1 MEKKDMVPVGTKVS
15 PEAKALFH
23 LTCDDLGVSEYDA
36 LQMFIDV
43 FIRMRSPKQD
53 TSYELEQL
61 INLFDPKAWKDGI
74 RLTDPVKDM
83 KIAEAIY
90 FLTEPGRQGARGVHV
105 QGAYNDMWRKESFN
119 VQEIV
124 ERFVCLLLPNIYRVM
139 RMIGAEMG
147 TNSIYET
154 LCRIVDEYKTDPNA
168 DELRI
173 MFADNDWERGR
184 KMSDQQGHK
193 STRNNHPELF
203 Q

>member
-1 MEKKDMVPVGTKVS
+1 MVPVGTKVS

-61 INLFDPKAWKDGI
+61 MNLFDPKAWKDGI

-90 FLTEPGRQGARGVHV
+90 FLTEQGRQGVRGVHV
-105 QGAYNDMWRKESFN
+105 QGAHNDMWRKESYN
-119 VQEIV
+119 IKEIV
-124 ERFVCLLLPNIYRVM
+124 ERFVCMLLPNIYRVL
-139 RMIGAEMG
+139 RMISNDMG

-154 LCRIVDEYKTDPNA
+154 LCRIVDEYKIDPNA
-168 DELRI
+168 EELRI
-173 MFADNDWERGR
+173 LFADNDWERGH

-193 STRNNHPELF
+193 STRNNNPELF

>member
-43 FIRMRSPKQD
+43 FIRMRSNKQD
-53 TSYELEQL
+53 MSPELEQL

-74 RLTDPVKDM
+74 RLTDPVRNM

-90 FLTEPGRQGARGVHV
+90 LLTEQGRNGERGVMV
-105 QGAYNDMWRKESFN
+105 QGAHNDMWRKETYN
-119 VQEIV
+119 IQEIV
-124 ERFVCLLLPNIYRVM
+124 ERFVCMLLPNIYRVL
-139 RMIGAEMG
+139 RMMGSDMG

-154 LCRIVDEYKTDPNA
+154 LCRIVDEYKTDPIA
-168 DELRI
+168 EEIRI
-173 MFADNDWERGR
+173 LFSDNDVERGH

>member
-23 LTCDDLGVSEYDA
+23 LTCDDLGISEYDA

-43 FIRMRSPKQD
+43 FIRMRDKKQD

-61 INLFDPKAWKDGI
+61 MNLFDPKAWKDGI
-74 RLTDPVKDM
+74 RLTDPIADM
-83 KIAEAIY
+83 RIAEAIY
-90 FLTEPGRQGARGVHV
+90 FLTEQGRTGARGVMV
-105 QGAYNDMWRKESFN
+105 QGAYNDMFRTQTFN

-124 ERFVCLLLPNIYRVM
+124 ERFVCLLMPNIYRVM

-154 LCRIVDEYKTDPNA
+154 LCRIVDEYKCDPNA
-168 DELRI
+168 EELRI

-184 KMSDQQGHK
+184 KMSDQQGHR
-193 STRNNHPELF
+193 STRTNHPELF
-203 Q
+203 K

>member
-1 MEKKDMVPVGTKVS
+1 MVPVGTKVS

-61 INLFDPKAWKDGI
+61 MNLFDPKAWKDGI
-74 RLTDPVKDM
+74 RMTDPVKDM

-90 FLTEPGRQGARGVHV
+90 FLTEQGRQGVRGVHV
-105 QGAYNDMWRKESFN
+105 QGAHNDMWRKESYN
-119 VQEIV
+119 IQEIV
-124 ERFVCLLLPNIYRVM
+124 ERFVCMLLPNIYRVL
-139 RMIGAEMG
+139 RMISNDMG

-154 LCRIVDEYKTDPNA
+154 LCRIVDEYRIDPNA
-168 DELRI
+168 EELRI
-173 MFADNDWERGR
+173 LFADNDWERGH
-184 KMSDQQGHK
+184 KMSDQQWHK

>member
-1 MEKKDMVPVGTKVS
+1 MVPVGTKVS

-43 FIRMRSPKQD
+43 FIRMRSPKLD

-61 INLFDPKAWKDGI
+61 MNLFDPKTWKDSI
-74 RLTDPVKDM
+74 RLTDPLKYM
-83 KIAEAIY
+83 YISEAIY
-90 FLTEPGRQGARGVHV
+90 FLKEPGRQGARGVLV

-119 VQEIV
+119 IQEIV
-124 ERFVCLLLPNIYRVM
+124 ERFVCMLLPNIYRVL
-139 RMIGAEMG
+139 RMISNDMG

-154 LCRIVDEYKTDPNA
+154 LCRIVDEYKIDPNA
-168 DELRI
+168 EELRI
-173 MFADNDWERGR
+173 LFADNDWERGH

>member
-23 LTCDDLGVSEYDA
+23 LTCEDLGVSEYDA

-61 INLFDPKAWKDGI
+61 MNLFDPKAWKDGI

-90 FLTEPGRQGARGVHV
+90 FLTEQGRQGVRGVHV
-105 QGAYNDMWRKESFN
+105 QGAHNDMWRKQSYN
-119 VQEIV
+119 IQEIV
-124 ERFVCLLLPNIYRVM
+124 ERFVCMLLPNIYRVL
-139 RMIGAEMG
+139 RMISNDMG

-154 LCRIVDEYKTDPNA
+154 LCRIVDEYKIDPNA
-168 DELRI
+168 EELRI
-173 MFADNDWERGR
+173 LFSDNDWERGH

>member
-1 MEKKDMVPVGTKVS
+1 MVPVGTKVS

-43 FIRMRSPKQD
+43 FIRMRSPKLD

-61 INLFDPKAWKDGI
+61 MNLLDPKAWKDGI
-74 RLTDPVKDM
+74 RLTDPVRDM
-83 KIAEAIY
+83 KLTEAIY
-90 FLTEPGRQGARGVHV
+90 FLTEQGRQAARGVHV
-105 QGAYNDMWRKESFN
+105 QGAYNDMWRKHTYN
-119 VQEIV
+119 IQEIV
-124 ERFVCLLLPNIYRVM
+124 ERFVCMLLPNIYRVL
-139 RMIGAEMG
+139 RMISNDMG

-154 LCRIVDEYKTDPNA
+154 LCRIVDEYKIDPNA
-168 DELRI
+168 EELRI
-173 MFADNDWERGR
+173 LFADNDWERGH

>member
-1 MEKKDMVPVGTKVS
+1 MVPVGTKVS

-61 INLFDPKAWKDGI
+61 MNLFDPKAWKDGI

-90 FLTEPGRQGARGVHV
+90 FLTEQGRQGVRGVHV
-105 QGAYNDMWRKESFN
+105 QGAHNDMWRKQSYN
-119 VQEIV
+119 IQEIV
-124 ERFVCLLLPNIYRVM
+124 ERFVCMLLPNIYRVL
-139 RMIGAEMG
+139 RMISNDMG

-154 LCRIVDEYKTDPNA
+154 LCRIVDEYKIDPNA
-168 DELRI
+168 EELRI
-173 MFADNDWERGR
+173 LFADNDWERGH

>member
-43 FIRMRSPKQD
+43 FIRMRSPKLD

-61 INLFDPKAWKDGI
+61 MNLFDPKTWKDSI
-74 RLTDPVKDM
+74 RLTDPLKYM
-83 KIAEAIY
+83 YISEAIY
-90 FLTEPGRQGARGVHV
+90 FMKEPGRQGARGVHV
-105 QGAYNDMWRKESFN
+105 QGAYNDMWRKETYN
-119 VQEIV
+119 IQEIV
-124 ERFVCLLLPNIYRVM
+124 ERFVCMLLPNIYRVL
-139 RMIGAEMG
+139 RMISNDMG

-154 LCRIVDEYKTDPNA
+154 LCRIVDEYKIDPNA
-168 DELRI
+168 EELRI
-173 MFADNDWERGR
+173 LFADNDWERGH

-193 STRNNHPELF
+193 STRNNNPELF

>member
-61 INLFDPKAWKDGI
+61 MNLFDPKAWKDGI
-74 RLTDPVKDM
+74 RLTDPVRDM
-83 KIAEAIY
+83 RITEAIY
-90 FLTEPGRQGARGVHV
+90 FLTEAGRQGARGVHV
-105 QGAYNDMWRKESFN
+105 QGAYNDIWRKETFN
-119 VQEIV
+119 IQEIV
-124 ERFVCLLLPNIYRVM
+124 ERFVCMLLPNIYRVL
-139 RMIGAEMG
+139 RMISNDMG

-154 LCRIVDEYKTDPNA
+154 LCRIVDEYKIDPNA
-168 DELRI
+168 EELRI
-173 MFADNDWERGR
+173 LFSDNDWERGH

-193 STRNNHPELF
+193 STRNNNPELF

>member
-43 FIRMRSPKQD
+43 FIRMRSPKLD

-61 INLFDPKAWKDGI
+61 MNLFDPKAWKDGI
-74 RLTDPVKDM
+74 RLTDPVRDM
-83 KIAEAIY
+83 KITEAIY
-90 FLTEPGRQGARGVHV
+90 FLTEQGRQGARGVHV
-105 QGAYNDMWRKESFN
+105 QGEYNDMWRKQTYN
-119 VQEIV
+119 IQEIV
-124 ERFVCLLLPNIYRVM
+124 ERFVCMMLPNIYRVL
-139 RMIGAEMG
+139 RMISNDMG

-154 LCRIVDEYKTDPNA
+154 LCRIVDEYKIDPNA
-168 DELRI
+168 EELRI
-173 MFADNDWERGR
+173 LFADNDWERGH